1 MEAKQ
6 DDFAVP
12 QDGQPLMVRA
22 PTLTSEQ
29 IEAVIG
35 VLYQLLLSIGK
46 EELHDQVSFC
56 LRELL
61 ENAVRANHKRRTFRT
76 AGLDIHNSDDYAK
89 GIELLRE
96 EGVESPSTI
105 DETDFVEVRI
115 ERNANIMIL
124 RVSNSSQMVETERQR
139 VTQRLTASQLYESF
153 DEVIDQVEDQSESA
167 GMGLVMLGMIL
178 RRLGVPDG
186 GLQFTS
192 ENGLTIFEIT
202 LPLDLV
208 SDEESDNLTD
218 TLLHEIESIPQV
230 PQNIQSLRE
239 LLRNPDVDYA
249 ALAKLIRKD
258 PALTLEVLRMANS
271 AVYRRSQRIDSCETA
286 LSLLGI
292 RGLRGILDTFG
303 ARKALEN
310 HYPAQLLDRL
320 WKHSMDIA
328 ELAAAIG
335 RQLSYPDS
343 TIEAAYVS
351 GLLHDVGRIILEGRN
366 PDAYQALQKFC
377 MAKQASPAAAE
388 NLIAGVNHTRIGSR
402 MAEHWNLPERL
413 VQSIR
418 YSRAPLSAPKAARE
432 CAQLIFLA
440 HPMARRL
447 RGGSKEYDIND
458 TVLTSFG
465 LDIPGG
471 LDELAERIRNSE
483 QKPAV

>member
-1 MEAKQ
+1 ME
-6 DDFAVP
+6 DFIVP
-12 QDGQPLMVRA
+12 QEGQPLAVRA
-22 PTLTSEQ
+22 PTLTPEQ
-29 IEAVIG
+29 IEALIA
-35 VLYQLLLSIGK
+35 VLYQMLVDLGK

-61 ENAVRANHKRRTFRT
+61 ENAVRANHKRRTFRH
-76 AGLDIHNSDDYAK
+76 AGLDILNPGDYAK

-96 EGVESPSTI
+96 EGADSPVPI
-105 DETDFVEVRI
+105 DDADFVEVRI
-115 ERNANIMIL
+115 ERKANNLIL
-124 RVSNSSQMVETERQR
+124 RVTNSSQMVEVERQR

-153 DEVIDQVEDQSESA
+153 DEVMEQVEDQSESA
-167 GMGLVMLGMIL
+167 GLGLVMLGMIL

-186 GLQFTS
+186 GLQFSS
-192 ENGLTIFEIT
+192 ENGLTLFEIT

-218 TLLHEIESIPQV
+218 AILHEIESIPQV
-230 PQNIQSLRE
+230 PQNIQSLRD

-271 AVYRRSQRIDSCETA
+271 AVYRRSQRIDNCETA

-310 HYPAQLLDRL
+310 QYPAQLLERL

-328 ELAAAIG
+328 ELAASIG
-335 RQLSYPDS
+335 RQLDCSES
-343 TIEAAYVS
+343 TIEIAYVS

-377 MAKQASPAAAE
+377 VQKQASPAAAE

-413 VQSIR
+413 VQAIR

-432 CAQLIFLA
+432 SAQLIFLA

-458 TVLTSFG
+458 TVLASFG

-471 LDELAERIRNSE
+471 LDELANRIRNSE
-483 QKPAV
+483 QKTAV

>member
-1 MEAKQ
+1 ME
-6 DDFAVP
+6 DFAIP
-12 QDGQPLMVRA
+12 QEGEPLTVRA

-29 IEAVIG
+29 IEALIA
-35 VLYQLLLSIGK
+35 VLYQMLVDLGK

-61 ENAVRANHKRRTFRT
+61 ENAVRANHKRRVFRD
-76 AGLDIHNSDDYAK
+76 AGLDIHTPGDYEK
-89 GIELLRE
+89 GINLLRE
-96 EGVESPSTI
+96 EGAESPVSI

-115 ERNANIMIL
+115 ERNANTMIL
-124 RVSNSSQMVETERQR
+124 RVINSSQMVETERLR
-139 VTQRLTASQLYESF
+139 VSQRLTASQLYESF
-153 DEVIDQVEDQSESA
+153 DEVMDQVEDQSESA
-167 GMGLVMLGMIL
+167 GLGLVMLGMIL

-186 GLQFTS
+186 GLQFSS
-192 ENGLTIFEIT
+192 ENGLTVFEIAM
-202 LPLDLV
+202 PLDLI

-218 TLLHEIESIPQV
+218 ALLHEIESIPQV
-230 PQNIQSLRE
+230 PQNIQSLRDI
-239 LLRNPDVDYA
+239 LRNPDVDYA

-271 AVYRRSQRIDSCETA
+271 AVYRRSQRVESCEVA

-310 HYPAQLLDRL
+310 HYPAQLLERL
-320 WKHSMDIA
+320 WEHSMNIA
-328 ELAAAIG
+328 ELAAALG
-335 RQLSYPDS
+335 RQLNYSES
-343 TIEAAYVS
+343 TIEIAYVS

-366 PDAYQALQKFC
+366 PDSYQALQKFC
-377 MAKQASPAAAE
+377 AQKQASPAAVE

-418 YSRAPLSAPKAARE
+418 YSRAPLSAPKASRE

-458 TVLTSFG
+458 TVLASFG
-465 LDIPGG
+465 IDIPGG
-471 LDELAERIRNSE
+471 LDELAARIRNSE
-483 QKPAV
+483 QKTAV